1 MLDLRGAEIGGVKS
15 CIWRAHMSMSMHM
28 RIHRLGHDILHS
40 KTSPNGLIRENP
52 PIEDRG
58 LGGDGD
64 GVKKACPVGSG
75 RKPRHAKMPIIALI
89 IIMTMH
95 GYGST
100 RTAPYA

>member
-15 CIWRAHMSMSMHM
+15 CIWRAHMSM

-64 GVKKACPVGSG
+64 GARKACPVLSG
-75 RKPRHAKMPIIALI
+75 RVESL
-89 IIMTMH
+89 
-95 GYGST
+95 GT
-100 RTAPYA
+100 RKCP